1 MPLGIDFTQVLL
13 HLFNTV
19 ILFAGLY
26 ILLYAPVKKFMDER
40 EAKYKKRE
48 SETEENLKKSE
59 ELKTEY
65 DERLKKAE
73 SEIAMMHREAAEQI
87 AEDRRRAEDRAREE
101 ARHIIDAA
109 RKEGVREREQI
120 VSGAKE
126 DISNMIEEATRKVV
140 FGEGDKDPYVDFV
153 EDEERSAANGK

>member
-13 HLFNTV
+13 HLFNTL

-40 EAKYKKRE
+40 EAKYKSRE
-48 SETEENLKKSE
+48 DETQQNLDKSE
-59 ELKTEY
+59 ELKKEY
-65 DERLKKAE
+65 DERLKKAGE
-73 SEIAMMHREAAEQI
+73 EIAMMHREAAEQI
-87 AEDRRRAEDRAREE
+87 AEDKRRAEDRVKEE
-101 ARHIIDAA
+101 ARKILEAA
-109 RKEGVREREQI
+109 RKEGIREREQI